1 MGASDRIGTN
11 SSEATRWSTSG
22 TPTTPGTAGTGV
34 AGNSVAQ
41 ASLAGQ

>member
-1 MGASDRIGTN
+1 MRLPALRAAADIACDGDHDLAPDD
-11 SSEATRWSTSG
+11 
-22 TPTTPGTAGTGV
+22 TAGTGV